1 MMFRIRHQRI
11 GKVVCCNLLVGE
23 TEGTLRLAGSFI
35 LSNEEWAE
43 FTLHPV
49 TRLEANES
57 CAALCVGPLDFVPPI
72 ERDRYALILED
83 KCYLTTLAFVCEQH
97 DTGPSEFVS
106 AYDTGALRDIR
117 SALEPHR
124 ADRPTPSGETEWP
137 AGVSARELPEYAG
150 EPFTLSVITVPPK
163 RKFKVTDRARVARLP
178 VSAFLSDY
186 ITTAHIGAHVVIETV
201 ESNGLY
207 RARFST
213 GGALFFADDDMLEK
227 VT

>member
-11 GKVVCCNLLVGE
+11 GKVVCCNLLVGD

-35 LSNEEWAE
+35 LSNEEWTE

-83 KCYLTTLAFVCEQH
+83 KCYLTTLALAAQYYDDQASES
-97 DTGPSEFVS
+97 PSDGKFF
-106 AYDTGALRDIR
+106 DIGALTDIR
-117 SALEPHR
+117 SSLEPYR
-124 ADRPTPSGETEWP
+124 ADRPNLSDGFLPLNFIP
-137 AGVSARELPEYAG
+137 NLPE
-150 EPFTLSVITVPPK
+150 
-163 RKFKVTDRARVARLP
+163 RKFKVGDTACIKPVPVNWDGDDRCVPLDRMAGMHVEIIQIDDRFYRVRIPGGP
-178 VSAFLSDY
+178 V
-186 ITTAHIGAHVVIETV
+186 
-201 ESNGLY
+201 
-207 RARFST
+207 
-213 GGALFFADDDMLEK
+213 FFADDDMLEK